1 MLLIFNLL
9 SSMKKYIFALIVIFT
24 LNACKKQ
31 EYKSITATKEIKNN
45 LIKNTAILT
54 QQLTTLER
62 LAKDRSPLKTLQTQ
76 FKKTRITY
84 KKIESL
90 TAFYFPETAENM
102 NGAAIDKND
111 LMDSNRRLEEAS
123 GFQKIEELIFNSPI
137 DLKETQL
144 QINILLGYTRALQS
158 KINNLDLSDSNIFE
172 AQKLNLIRIMSLG
185 ITGFDSPIANYA
197 IPETQSA
204 ITSIYRTLASYKS
217 DSKIEQLEKK
227 TTIYL
232 EKNQNFNH
240 FDRAFFITE
249 YCIPLYKYVHH
260 LQKELKI
267 EANTFTSAI
276 DFSKASPFEE
286 KAFNVNYFAPQYNRN
301 PTQAQID
308 LGKTLFKDPILSGD
322 NTVACTTCHLPE
334 LGYADHKV
342 KAVSNLNN
350 ARNTPTLLNAALQ
363 NNLFWDSRVTYL
375 EDQAKAVINNK
386 NEMHGSFSTALK
398 KLNSDKI
405 YLKKFKET
413 FPNAN
418 TITEQN
424 LLISL
429 ASYIRTLS
437 PMNSKFDQYLRNKAV
452 LSSKEKNGFNVFM
465 GKGKCAT
472 CHFFPLFNGSV
483 PPLYNKTESEV
494 LGITTSVNSKKIDT
508 DLGEYLITKAPLKK
522 HAFKTPTIRN
532 SALTFPYMHHGGF
545 NTLEE
550 VISFY
555 NNGGGKGIGLT
566 IDNQTLPDD
575 HLNLS
580 DQEIKD
586 LISFIK
592 TLNDTY

>member
-1 MLLIFNLL
+1 
-9 SSMKKYIFALIVIFT
+9 MKKYIFALIVIFT

-31 EYKSITATKEIKNN
+31 EYKNISASKEIKNL
-45 LIKNTAILT
+45 LIKNATILT
-54 QQLTTLER
+54 QQLTTLEQLSQSDVSSR
-62 LAKDRSPLKTLQTQ
+62 KLQSQ
-76 FKKTRITY
+76 FKKARITY
-84 KKIESL
+84 KKIESI
-90 TAFYFPETAENM
+90 TAYYFPETAENM

-111 LMDSNRRLEEAS
+111 VMDSNRRLEEAS
-123 GFQKIEELIFNSPI
+123 GFQKIEELIFNRPI
-137 DLKETQL
+137 NFKETQL
-144 QINILLGYTRALQS
+144 QINILLGYTHALQS

-185 ITGFDSPIANYA
+185 ITGFDSPIANNT
-197 IPETQSA
+197 ILETQSA
-204 ITSIYRTLASYKS
+204 MASVFETLLFYKNHPNT
-217 DSKIEQLEKK
+217 EQLSEK
-227 TTIYL
+227 TTAYL
-232 EKNQNFNH
+232 FKHQNFNH
-240 FDRAFFITE
+240 FDRAFFIKE
-249 YCIPLYKYVHH
+249 YCIPLYKQIHA

-267 EANTFTSAI
+267 ENNPFTTAI
-276 DFSKASPFEE
+276 DLTKSSPFEE
-286 KAFNVNYFAPQYNRN
+286 NAFNANYFAPHYNRT
-301 PTQAQID
+301 PSKAQID
-308 LGKTLFKDPILSGD
+308 LGKSLFNDPILSGD

-334 LGYADHKV
+334 LGYADHKA

-398 KLNSDKI
+398 KLNSHKI

-424 LLISL
+424 LLMSL

-494 LGITTSVNSKKIDT
+494 LGVPSYLTSKNIDG
-508 DLGEYLITKAPLKK
+508 DLGEYLINRAPLKK
-522 HAFKTPTIRN
+522 FAFKTPTVRN
-532 SALTFPYMHHGGF
+532 STLTFPYMHHGGLR
-545 NTLEE
+545 NLED
-550 VISFY
+550 VIDFY
-555 NNGGGKGIGLT
+555 NKGGGKGMGMAISH
-566 IDNQTLPDD
+566 QTLP
-575 HLNLS
+575 S
-580 DQEIKD
+580 DPLKLTTKEKSD
-586 LISFIK
+586 LIAFLT
-592 TLNDTY
+592 TLTDQY